1 MSTAQFLHCKLS
13 MAIGSA
19 RPYVEGFMYDV
30 LLYIYQGGGGGAG
43 IRVGSNISDIQLIY
57 RSRWH

>member
-1 MSTAQFLHCKLS
+1 MSTAQFLYCKLS

-30 LLYIYQGGGGGAG
+30 LLYIYQGGGGGLG
-43 IRVGSNISDIQLIY
+43 LGLVLIY
-57 RSRWH
+57 LLFN

>member
-30 LLYIYQGGGGGAG
+30 LLYIYQGGGAG
-43 IRVGSNISDIQLIY
+43 IRVGSNISVIQLIY
-57 RSRWH
+57 GSRWD